1 MSGNW
6 RQQSRRARSIAFPKL
21 AIVAVIA
28 GAALVSACSQPSDS
42 QQTAQ
47 QQASDEQA
55 RKEAD
60 EKAWADA
67 EKAGTASAF
76 TGYLQKFGSGAHVA
90 EARQRI
96 EARREREGSGAR
108 WKPWAEAEKA

>member
-1 MSGNW
+1 MTDDC
-6 RQQSRRARSIAFPKL
+6 RQQLRRARRIPFPKL

-28 GAALVSACSQPSDS
+28 GAALASACSQPSDT

-55 RKEAD
+55 RKDAD

-67 EKAGTASAF
+67 EKTGTAAAY
-76 TGYLQKFGSGAHVA
+76 TAYLQSFGGGAHVA
-90 EARQRI
+90 EARQRV
-96 EARREREGSGAR
+96 
-108 WKPWAEAEKA
+108 AELSRKEVD